1 MGKNKP
7 RGYPSAIA
15 SCCSLSFLHKRSP
28 SRKRPAVV
36 ALLLVDGVW
45 QSTFA
50 GAGGGEECSVGTG
63 PEMGTWGDGQVK
75 GSMVRESRKWD
86 RKLEGLLNLRG
97 NMELTEKAVELQMRR
112 EETAFQLE
120 STAQAKAGRCQKKV

>member
-1 MGKNKP
+1 MSGTGKQHAGAAKQKAMGKNKP
-7 RGYPSAIA
+7 WGYPSAIA
-15 SCCSLSFLHKRSP
+15 SCCSFILSAQTLAKQKEASN
-28 SRKRPAVV
+28 SSLTV
-36 ALLLVDGVW
+36 VDGVW

-50 GAGGGEECSVGTG
+50 GPGRGEECSVGTG

-97 NMELTEKAVELQMRR
+97 SIISEVTW
-112 EETAFQLE
+112 
-120 STAQAKAGRCQKKV
+120 S